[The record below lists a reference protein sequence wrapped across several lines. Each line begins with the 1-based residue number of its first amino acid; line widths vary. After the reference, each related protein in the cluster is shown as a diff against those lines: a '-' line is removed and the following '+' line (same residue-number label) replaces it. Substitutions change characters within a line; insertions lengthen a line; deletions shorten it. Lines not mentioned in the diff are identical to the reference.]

1 LGNTLGIFLQA
12 PRATL
17 LLSTTEEELTKGAK
31 IPGQKM
37 DGVCTLKNVPLL
49 RLI

>member
-1 LGNTLGIFLQA
+1 LGNTWGILLQA
-12 PRATL
+12 PPATL

-37 DGVCTLKNVPLL
+37 EGVWMLKNVPLL